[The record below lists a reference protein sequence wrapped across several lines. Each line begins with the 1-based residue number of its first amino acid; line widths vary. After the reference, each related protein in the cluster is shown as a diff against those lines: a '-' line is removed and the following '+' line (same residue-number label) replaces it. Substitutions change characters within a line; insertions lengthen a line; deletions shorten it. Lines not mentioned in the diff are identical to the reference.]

1 MSKQIIG
8 SIVILV
14 GLGLATFFVY
24 QVYFPPGDLQ
34 TSAADPAA
42 EQQAAVQPATESPP
56 QPESTAADPAGAT
69 APVTPPAPQ
78 AASAEA
84 VAPDPAP
91 ASSDPI
97 ALAAKAPMAG
107 APVPPG
113 PGAPTAGAP
122 TAGAR
127 VPEAQA
133 AASSPP
139 PAEPETAAL
148 SPLEPREE
156 HGLLAG
162 RYRGFTSAKKRLEK
176 IKEQD
181 LPAFVRP
188 KGRFY
193 EVWAGPFATTDE
205 AQQARKSLKAVKIS
219 AKMGKLVIPV
229 PK

>member
-8 SIVILV
+8 TIVILV

-24 QVYFPPGDLQ
+24 QVYFPQGDLQ
-34 TSAADPAA
+34 PSAADPAA

-56 QPESTAADPAGAT
+56 EPGSPPADPAGAT
-69 APVTPPAPQ
+69 DPVTSP
-78 AASAEA
+78 AEA
-84 VAPDPAP
+84 PA
-91 ASSDPI
+91 ATDPI

-107 APVPPG
+107 APVPQ
-113 PGAPTAGAP
+113 APVAGAP
-122 TAGAR
+122 ATGAQ
-127 VPEAQA
+127 VPEAPA
-133 AASSPP
+133 AESATPP
-139 PAEPETAAL
+139 TEPETAAL
-148 SPLEPREE
+148 GPLEPREE

-219 AKMGKLVIPV
+219 AKLGKLVIPV

>member
-14 GLGLATFFVY
+14 GLGLATFFAY
-24 QVYFPPGDLQ
+24 QAFFPPGDLQ

-42 EQQAAVQPATESPP
+42 EQQAEVQPATESPP
-56 QPESTAADPAGAT
+56 QLGSPSADPAGAT
-69 APVTPPAPQ
+69 DPVTPPADPP
-78 AASAEA
+78 AT
-84 VAPDPAP
+84 DPAS

-107 APVPPG
+107 AP
-113 PGAPTAGAP
+113 

-127 VPEAQA
+127 IPEAQA
-133 AASSPP
+133 AEAAPP
-139 PAEPETAAL
+139 PTEPQTAFL
-148 SPLEPREE
+148 GPLEPREE

-162 RYRGFTSAKKRLEK
+162 RYRGFTSAKKRMEK
-176 IKEQD
+176 IKEQE

-193 EVWAGPFATTDE
+193 EVWAGPFATPEE

>member
-14 GLGLATFFVY
+14 GLGLATFFAY
-24 QVYFPPGDLQ
+24 QAFFPPGDLQ
-34 TSAADPAA
+34 TTAADPAA
-42 EQQAAVQPATESPP
+42 EQQAAVQPATESSPEPGSPP
-56 QPESTAADPAGAT
+56 AESAGAPE
-69 APVTPPAPQ
+69 PVMPPAPEAAPGKAPTTE
-78 AASAEA
+78 AASATE
-84 VAPDPAP
+84 PAP
-91 ASSDPI
+91 ASSDPV

-107 APVPPG
+107 AP
-113 PGAPTAGAP
+113 AAGAQ
-122 TAGAR
+122 

-133 AASSPP
+133 AEPATPP
-139 PAEPETAAL
+139 TDPETAAL
-148 SPLEPREE
+148 GPLEPREE

-176 IKEQD
+176 IKAQD

-193 EVWAGPFATTDE
+193 EVWAGPFATTEE

-219 AKMGKLVIPV
+219 AKLGKLVIPV

>member
-14 GLGLATFFVY
+14 GLGLATFFAY
-24 QVYFPPGDLQ
+24 QAFFPPGDLQ

-42 EQQAAVQPATESPP
+42 EQQAAVQPATEPPP
-56 QPESTAADPAGAT
+56 QPGSPSADPAGAT
-69 APVTPPAPQ
+69 DPVTPPADPP
-78 AASAEA
+78 AT
-84 VAPDPAP
+84 DPAP

-107 APVPPG
+107 AS
-113 PGAPTAGAP
+113 A
-122 TAGAR
+122 AGAR

-133 AASSPP
+133 AEAAPP
-139 PAEPETAAL
+139 PTEPETASL
-148 SPLEPREE
+148 GPLEPREE

-162 RYRGFTSAKKRLEK
+162 RYRGFTSAKKRMEK
-176 IKEQD
+176 IKEQE

-193 EVWAGPFATTDE
+193 EVWAGPFATPEE
-205 AQQARKSLKAVKIS
+205 AQQARKSLKALKIS